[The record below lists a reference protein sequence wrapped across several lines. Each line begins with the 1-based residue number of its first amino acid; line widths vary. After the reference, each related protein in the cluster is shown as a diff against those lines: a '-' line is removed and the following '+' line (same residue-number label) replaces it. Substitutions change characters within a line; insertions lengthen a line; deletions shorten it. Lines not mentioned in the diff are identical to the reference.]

1 METAFLQGI
10 MIGASLIIA
19 VGAQNAFVLK
29 QGIMRAHSLPI
40 ALTCSLIDA
49 LMIAAGVAG
58 LGSLILAFPALKHGA
73 TFGGAAFLLWYGTNA
88 LKASFN
94 DKEMDLSKA
103 TGAGSLKAALMTT
116 LAISFL
122 NPHLYL
128 DTVVLLGS
136 ISTQFSGEARQWFGA
151 GAILASFLWFFTL
164 SFGARLMAPMFAKPA
179 AWRYLDR
186 FIFVTM
192 YAIAI
197 ALLWPYATALLA

>member
-29 QGIMRAHSLPI
+29 QSIMRSHSLPI
-40 ALTCSLIDA
+40 ALTCSVIDA

-58 LGSLILAFPALKHGA
+58 LGSIIMAFPALKHAA

-94 DKEMDLSKA
+94 AKEMDLSKA
-103 TGAGSLKAALMTT
+103 KGAGSLKTALMTT

-151 GAILASFLWFFTL
+151 GAILASFIWFFSL

-192 YAIAI
+192 YSIAI
-197 ALLWPYATALLA
+197 ALLWPYAKALLQ

>member
-1 METAFLQGI
+1 METAFVQGLA
-10 MIGASLIIA
+10 IGASLIIA

-40 ALTCSLIDA
+40 ALTCSIIDA

-58 LGSLILAFPALKHGA
+58 LGSLVLAFPMLKHA
-73 TFGGAAFLLWYGTNA
+73 ASLGGAAFLIWYGTNA
-88 LKASFN
+88 LKASFS

-136 ISTQFSGEARQWFGA
+136 ISTQFSGPDRQWFGA
-151 GAILASFLWFFTL
+151 GAVLASFVWFFTL

-197 ALLWPYATALLA
+197 ALLWPYIGAMLT